1 MVETATWKR
10 VLSLDLEFIT
20 DSKCQVW
27 IVNAP
32 LTIMID
38 PYFVKDAKPRTL
50 EELLQIEALYSFQ
63 NINPSYMKSTA
74 KDGNADGNE
83 ESDIIEIAKTLE
95 PLGRRL
101 IINNGQVRNKESP
114 LHAIK
119 MEIESEDEKSQD
131 EQSLD
136 SF

>member
-1 MVETATWKR
+1 
-10 VLSLDLEFIT
+10 
-20 DSKCQVW
+20 
-27 IVNAP
+27 
-32 LTIMID
+32 MID